1 MRTALRSILVVLF
14 LAASAVACSGSGAG
28 TQPGSGP
35 LDTSNLAF
43 DSGIDTASASDQGAA
58 ADADAAAADATE
70 VSGADAPL
78 DPDTTADSAP
88 DVEQLDDAEDS
99 AAAADVASPDAAA
112 DASAETAQPADAAV
126 VPDGPVWDLPKV
138 SDASTAQCTYTNP
151 KNELKDLTM
160 LATWHVTYQSWESI
174 DGKLVPITIK
184 GFAARPANA
193 TSKLPGVILAHGLGG
208 YATLESAESLA
219 ARLGMFVIAYSGPGS
234 GTNAADTSGGQGPSV
249 KEGYR
254 MFDTLADP
262 RGSWFW
268 GHATAAMR
276 GVTCLA
282 NHPDVK
288 SDSLGITGFSAGG
301 VMSWLVAAH
310 DPRIKVAVPMSGSLA
325 WDVATESPTAW
336 QHTLLQKAGLSIA
349 SPEWKKLMSE
359 LISPSLGLP
368 NSAVKVLMLNGTTDE
383 FFPLTATQA
392 TFSQLPGADHRYSLI
407 GNFDHGCFGLTG
419 GESKAEIEARASLRA
434 DGGQR
439 MWFRHWFG
447 TDSNYAYVPQPPQ
460 VSVQSAGG
468 MSLVT
473 AIVDS
478 GGSKLAVD
486 EVRAWASGDN
496 CYFFASATLDAG
508 KNGIWSKIVPLAFPP
523 NAVYFV
529 DVQYKTK
536 TIIPEKFSISSA
548 PVIPAGLV
556 PKIRAIDSCQ

>member
-1 MRTALRSILVVLF
+1 MRATQSSVLVRFLF
-14 LAASAVACSGSGAG
+14 AASLVACSSNTAG
-28 TQPGSGP
+28 TSAGAALDASG
-35 LDTSNLAF
+35 LAF
-43 DSGIDTASASDQGAA
+43 DTAVDSAAQ
-58 ADADAAAADATE
+58 ADN
-70 VSGADAPL
+70 SLGADAPGA
-78 DPDTTADSAP
+78 DTGGPVNSDALAP
-88 DVEQLDDAEDS
+88 DV
-99 AAAADVASPDAAA
+99 AA
-112 DASAETAQPADAAV
+112 DAEPAEVAEDADTGPDSAGADAVAGDAV
-126 VPDGPVWDLPKV
+126 DAGTAPDGPLWDIAKV
-138 SDASTAQCTYTNP
+138 SDPATAQCTYTNP

-160 LATWHVTYQSWESI
+160 LSTWHVTYQSWETV
-174 DGKLVPITIK
+174 DGKLVPITIQ

-193 TSKLPGVILAHGLGG
+193 SGKLPGVILAHGLGG
-208 YATLESAESLA
+208 YATLEAAESLA

-234 GTNAADTSGGQGPSV
+234 GTNPADTSGGQGPSA

-301 VMSWLVAAH
+301 VTSWLVAAH
-310 DPRIKVAVPMSGSLA
+310 DPRIKAAVPMSGSLA

-336 QHTLLQKAGLSIA
+336 QHTLLQKAGLSVA

-368 NSAVKVLMLNGTTDE
+368 ATAAKVLMLNGTTDE

-392 TFSQLPGADHRYSLI
+392 TFSKLPGGDHRYSLI

-419 GESKAEIEARASLRA
+419 GESKAAIEARASLRA

-447 TDSNYAYVPQPPQ
+447 TDGNYSYVPQPPQ
-460 VSVQSAGG
+460 VSVQSANGL
-468 MSLVT
+468 SLVT
-473 AIVDS
+473 AVVDS

-496 CYFFASATLDAG
+496 CFFFASATLDAG
-508 KNGIWSKIVPLAFPP
+508 KNGVWSKLVPLAFPP

-536 TIIPEKFSISSA
+536 TLVPEKFSISSA